1 MVYYYNLYYKFMS
14 CIFLILFGDLSSGIE
29 PVDLSFPG
37 CYPKIHLNGK
47 IWVVILND
55 TNNNIL

>member
-1 MVYYYNLYYKFMS
+1 MS
-14 CIFLILFGDLSSGIE
+14 CIFSILFGDLSSGIE

-37 CYPKIHLNGK
+37 CYPKIHSNGK